1 MENIKSK
8 DTPKKITDEEI
19 KIVEEFNSKITDYEN
34 NYDAVLELDREL
46 QIIKYVEAD
55 MNNYDPKITFSK

>member
-19 KIVEEFNSKITDYEN
+19 KIMEEFNNKITDYEN